1 MATDIYAPPSA
12 NLASNLEVEPDLA
25 PRTGRL
31 IASIFDS
38 LVALVAI
45 VPAIYF
51 SGGID
56 QIVAGEP
63 PTFTYSLALGV
74 VTVTWFGLVNGRL
87 LASKGQTLGKWI
99 LGIKIVDL
107 EGNVPSVRHH
117 LIARYLVYFVPGQ
130 IPRAG
135 VILSTANIL
144 WIFGKQRR
152 CLHDY
157 VAGTRVV
164 MARRPS

>member
-1 MATDIYAPPSA
+1 MARDIYAPPTA
-12 NLASNLEVEPDLA
+12 NLASNLEIGPDLA
-25 PRTGRL
+25 PRTRRL
-31 IASIFDS
+31 IASMLDS

-45 VPAIYF
+45 VPAMYF

-56 QIVAGEP
+56 QIIEGAP
-63 PTFTYSLALGV
+63 PTVAYSLALGAV
-74 VTVTWFGLVNGRL
+74 GVIWFVLVNGRL

-107 EGNVPSVRHH
+107 AGNVPSVRHH
-117 LIARYLVYFVPGQ
+117 LIARYLVYFLPGQ
-130 IPRAG
+130 IPRG
-135 VILSTANIL
+135 GIFLSTANIL

-152 CLHDY
+152 CLHDH

-164 MARRPS
+164 VAGRTR